1 MKREYFGMLFILS
14 FVAVFFVMIYF
25 LGEEK
30 MTNYLS
36 KFIVIWILVA
46 YYIGQY
52 SMKFPKAF

>member
-1 MKREYFGMLFILS
+1 MKREYFGMLFMLS
-14 FVAVFFVMIYF
+14 FVAIFFIMVYL
-25 LGEEK
+25 LGEET